1 MLNKKRST
9 RIRIWLWAMG
19 ILTVLGIIAQIIFT
33 HKVKRALAKESSTG
47 IQLHYDKISTNV
59 LAGRISLQNVTASDS
74 GNTFGLVA
82 KNITASGLGYIALL
96 KNNGV
101 TLSELRLEE
110 PFFTYRKKE
119 HKTDSMSKKNGK
131 GPSPKVDI
139 QKLII
144 NKGRLKQFHTDSD
157 SLQLHIEGIDLQLE
171 DILMDGTTSRQK
183 IPFTYGEYTL
193 NTQQLYC
200 DLGPFEFL
208 RLQQLQLN
216 ANEGQVH
223 HLELKSKYG
232 KQELSK
238 KLVVEHDH
246 YDLTI
251 DTLRLEQLN
260 FGPKDSTLQLR
271 LAQLQL
277 ERPIFHVYRDKLIP
291 DDTTHKKLYNQALR
305 DLDLDLQVD
314 SIGVTDGTITYEE
327 RLEIDVD
334 PESVKFTD
342 LDATIT
348 NLHSQGSGSVNVE
361 THSQLMGNGRLEL
374 DWSFDPQNTSN
385 DFLATGSLS
394 DFDSAEINPFLKT
407 NLTAEVSGSVNQLYF
422 TMSGNELKS
431 SGDMKMNYDQFE
443 FKVLRKDRSGVNK
456 VLTAVVNIFARKNSD
471 TDADGYRHG
480 TFEVER
486 NTDKSFFN
494 YLWINVKAGLVD
506 TVTGNGKKKRNQ

>member
-1 MLNKKRST
+1 MSQKKRST

-19 ILTVLGIIAQIIFT
+19 IFALIGIIAQIIFT
-33 HKVKRALAKESSTG
+33 HKVKQALAKETSTG

-59 LAGRISLQNVTASDS
+59 LAGRISLQNVTAADS

-82 KNITASGLGYIALL
+82 KDITLSGLGYLPLL
-96 KNNGV
+96 KNGDV
-101 TLSELRLEE
+101 SIAGLHLEE
-110 PFFTYRKKE
+110 PVFTYRKKE
-119 HKTDSMSKKNGK
+119 KDSLPKKNGK
-131 GPSPKVDI
+131 GTFPQLDI
-139 QKLII
+139 RKLTIS
-144 NKGRLKQFHTDSD
+144 KGGLTQFHADSD
-157 SLQLHIEGIDLQLE
+157 SVQLQIEGIDLQVE
-171 DILMDGTTSRQK
+171 DILMDGTTLQQQL
-183 IPFTYGEYTL
+183 PFTYGEFRL
-193 NTQQLYC
+193 DTQQLYC

-251 DTLRLEQLN
+251 DTLRLEQFDFRPAN
-260 FGPKDSTLQLR
+260 ETLQLR

-277 ERPIFHVYRDKLIP
+277 ERPIFHVYRDKLLP

-314 SIGVTDGTITYEE
+314 SIGITDGTITYEE
-327 RLEIDVD
+327 RLETDVD
-334 PESVKFTD
+334 PESVKFTE

-348 NLHSQGSGSVNVE
+348 NLHSHGSGTVKIE
-361 THSQLMGNGRLEL
+361 TRSQLMGDGLLDL
-374 DWSFDPQNTSN
+374 DWSFDPQNKSN

-394 DFDSAEINPFLKT
+394 NFDSSEINPFLKT

-431 SGDMKMNYDQFE
+431 SGEMKMNYDQFE
-443 FKVLRKDRSGVNK
+443 FKVLKKDRSGVNK

-480 TFEVER
+480 TFEVDR

-506 TVTGNGKKKRNQ
+506 TVTGNGKKKRNT